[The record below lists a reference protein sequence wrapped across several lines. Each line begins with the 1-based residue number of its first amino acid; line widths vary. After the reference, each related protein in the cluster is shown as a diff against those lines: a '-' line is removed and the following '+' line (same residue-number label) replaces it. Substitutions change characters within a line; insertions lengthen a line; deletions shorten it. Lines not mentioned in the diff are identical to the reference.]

1 MSGIWT
7 AESEV
12 GSAANPTVVS
22 TITNPVAISGVVP
35 VSTQCAIL
43 TASFARPGA
52 GDVTA
57 YAVNDAVANS
67 TSAPVILTF
76 ANAARA
82 NGGSGYIVKAELCT
96 DQAACT
102 AAFRLHLFTTS
113 VTPVNDNAAYLSQW
127 VNRAVRVGHLD
138 FLTVSQEGT
147 GSTSAFCLWSGAPLL
162 YVCDAADTALYG
174 LLETK
179 SVFTPAS
186 GQNFSIK
193 LGVDKN

>member
-1 MSGIWT
+1 MSLWVSE
-7 AESEV
+7 AEI
-12 GSAANPTVVS
+12 GLGANPG
-22 TITNPVAISGVVP
+22 IVA
-35 VSTQCAIL
+35 TQCAIL
-43 TASFARPGA
+43 TASFTRPSNT
-52 GDVTA
+52 DA
-57 YAVNDAVANS
+57 YAVNDAVSNS
-67 TSAPVILTF
+67 TSAPTILTF

-82 NGGSGYIVKAELCT
+82 NGGSGYIVKAELET
-96 DQAACT
+96 DQATCVAG
-102 AAFRLHLFTTS
+102 FRLHLFTTS

-127 VNRAVRVGHLD
+127 VNLAVRVGHLD

>member
-1 MSGIWT
+1 MSGIWV
-7 AESEV
+7 AESEL
-12 GSAANPTVVS
+12 GSLFNPS
-22 TITNPVAISGVVP
+22 I

-43 TASFARPGA
+43 TASFTRPA
-52 GDVTA
+52 NTDA
-57 YAVNDAVANS
+57 YAVNDAVSNS
-67 TSAPVILTF
+67 TSAPTIMTF
-76 ANAARA
+76 ANAARV
-82 NGGSGYIVKAELCT
+82 NGGSGYLVKAEFCT

-102 AAFRLHLFTTS
+102 ADFRLHLFSTTI
-113 VTPVNDNAAYLSQW
+113 TPVNDNAAYLSQW
-127 VNRAVRVGHLD
+127 VNRSVRVGHLD
-138 FLTVSQEGT
+138 FLAVSQEGT